1 MTAMVKKVKDQKT
14 EDNFRSLI
22 SLKLLEIFKEFF
34 FCNLYKMM
42 DLKNRLK
49 KNVRNFDIWKFPFE
63 RLYISIWMHFLHL

>member
-22 SLKLLEIFKEFF
+22 SLKLLENFKEFF
-34 FCNLYKMM
+34 LQLIQNDGFEKSFE
-42 DLKNRLK
+42 
-49 KNVRNFDIWKFPFE
+49 KNVRNFDIWKYPFE

>member
-34 FCNLYKMM
+34 FTTFTN
-42 DLKNRLK
+42 DG
-49 KNVRNFDIWKFPFE
+49 F
-63 RLYISIWMHFLHL
+63 

>member
-1 MTAMVKKVKDQKT
+1 MTAMVKKVKEQKT

-22 SLKLLEIFKEFF
+22 SLKLLEILKEFF
-34 FCNLYKMM
+34 LYLYKTM

-49 KNVRNFDIWKFPFE
+49 KIVRNFDIWKFPFE

>member
-22 SLKLLEIFKEFF
+22 SLKLLENFKEFF
-34 FCNLYKMM
+34 LQLIQNDGFEKSFE
-42 DLKNRLK
+42 

>member
-34 FCNLYKMM
+34 LQLIQNDGFEKSFE
-42 DLKNRLK
+42 